1 MAVKYWARG
10 SNDKKMS
17 DTIYLAFTLLGYK
30 CGGDLLGIS
39 FAAFDSSNTLYYT
52 LDDDKKVYH
61 AYEGDSEFR
70 VVTKLIELDDSF
82 VELKPETI
90 IIIPK
95 YDVNDVIYEKDKM
108 YHRAFIISVNKS
120 KQTYTVKDHKAYQY
134 EIPFEE
140 QDNWAL
146 VLTPKF
152 KEDDMITD
160 GDTKLFVIEV
170 DYRYMRYKVN
180 VDGDFDYFTYIEF
193 REQDGWE
200 LIS

>member
-17 DTIYLAFTLLGYK
+17 DAIYLAFKLLGYEFNN
-30 CGGDLLGIS
+30 DPLGILFS
-39 FAAFDSSNTLYYT
+39 GFDSSNSFYYT

-61 AYEGDSEFR
+61 TYEGDSEFR

-108 YHRAFIISVNKS
+108 YRRAFIISVNKS

-134 EIPFEE
+134 KIPFEE

-160 GDTKLFVIEV
+160 GDTRLFVIEV